1 MKTIKIIAEI
11 GINHNGDVDQAYAL
25 IKFAFESQV
34 RGVKLQYQNLDNA
47 YGNDTNQIGDE
58 MLSSEIRRNYL
69 LPESIFSLVDK
80 ARYLGVKSQMI
91 SFDVLDMYNFSNYM

>member
-1 MKTIKIIAEI
+1 
-11 GINHNGDVDQAYAL
+11 
-25 IKFAFESQV
+25 
-34 RGVKLQYQNLDNA
+34 
-47 YGNDTNQIGDE
+47 